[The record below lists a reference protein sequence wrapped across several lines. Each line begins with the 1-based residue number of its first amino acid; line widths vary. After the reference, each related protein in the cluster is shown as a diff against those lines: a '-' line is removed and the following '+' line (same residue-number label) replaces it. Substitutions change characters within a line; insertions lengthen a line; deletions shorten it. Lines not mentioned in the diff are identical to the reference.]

1 MGRPKGSR
9 NRKNGKAETKSEAP
23 PPNAGSV
30 PGHNAGKPPE
40 LTDDQRAALTFQH
53 KSKYEEALTKKREY
67 ARQFLQVCKLA
78 KSELGDDAVL
88 TIKDMIDLESE
99 EGEAKLKSAVDRQMR
114 AARWMGMAVGS
125 APSMFEE
132 VDRTPLEDREFARGR
147 RDGLRGGRQEANASQ
162 NYLKGF
168 HEGAAVLAAMVAPKP
183 APNVA
188 DGDDAIDAETEG
200 FMPET
205 PDHVAAGERQEAD
218 LAKH

>member
-1 MGRPKGSR
+1 MGRPKGSK
-9 NRKNGKAETKSEAP
+9 NRKNGAAETKSEAP

-30 PGHNAGKPPE
+30 PGHNAKPPE

-53 KSKYEEALTKKREY
+53 KTKYQEALTKKREY

-88 TIKDMIDLESE
+88 TIKDMIDLDTE

-132 VDRTPLEDREFARGR
+132 VDRTPLDDREFARGK
-147 RDGLRGGRQEANASQ
+147 RDGLAGNRQEANASQ
-162 NYLKGF
+162 KYLAGF
-168 HEGAAVLAAMVAPKP
+168 HAGNSVLAQTLAPKP
-183 APNVA
+183 TPLEEAA
-188 DGDDAIDAETEG
+188 DDAIDAETEA
-200 FMPET
+200 FMPGVSDAE
-205 PDHVAAGERQEAD
+205 AAR
-218 LAKH
+218 LAREGTH